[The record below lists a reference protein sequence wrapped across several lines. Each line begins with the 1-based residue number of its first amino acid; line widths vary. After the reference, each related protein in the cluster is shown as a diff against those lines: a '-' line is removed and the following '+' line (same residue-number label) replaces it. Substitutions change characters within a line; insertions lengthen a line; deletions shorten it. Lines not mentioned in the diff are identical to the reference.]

1 MSEAVT
7 AEAPAKINLYLH
19 VTGQRADGFHTLDTL
34 IAFAGIGDEITA
46 RSAETLR
53 LEIDGPFAGVLQAGA
68 QNPVDNLVLKAARAL
83 ADYAGVPERAHI
95 SLTKNLPIAAG
106 IGGGSADAAAALKA
120 LTKLWQIPWDADAM
134 LKLAAT
140 LGADVP
146 MCLAGETAF
155 AGGIGEQLSPAPPLP
170 AYGLVLVNPGVAL
183 STPDVFAART
193 GDFSEAA
200 RFTDAPRDAA
210 AFAQILAARRNDL
223 AEAATALAP
232 VIGDVLTALDAAGAH
247 LARMSGSGATC
258 FGLFDDLGAAKSAAK
273 RLQTDQPDWWVAAT
287 KLASG

>member
-1 MSEAVT
+1 
-7 AEAPAKINLYLH
+7 
-19 VTGQRADGFHTLDTL
+19 
-34 IAFAGIGDEITA
+34 
-46 RSAETLR
+46 
-53 LEIDGPFAGVLQAGA
+53 
-68 QNPVDNLVLKAARAL
+68 
-83 ADYAGVPERAHI
+83 
-95 SLTKNLPIAAG
+95 
-106 IGGGSADAAAALKA
+106 
-120 LTKLWQIPWDADAM
+120 
-134 LKLAAT
+134 
-140 LGADVP
+140 
-146 MCLAGETAF
+146 
-155 AGGIGEQLSPAPPLP
+155 
-170 AYGLVLVNPGVAL
+170 VLVNPGVAL